1 MLRYP
6 LRLKLGATSA
16 LVFFAAALVVVGLAS
31 WRQESLARSVGGD
44 AVWHAYKLDRDTL
57 QLRHYLRQP
66 EPDIEDLRR
75 RFELVYGRLSLLR
88 RGDVAELIEVIPS
101 AVALME
107 PIGEHIETLD
117 RQLEDLQTLDAA
129 ARSLLAQ
136 RFDALSQRTE
146 QLIIAINGHL
156 ANSATHERQQ
166 LQTLYALLMALIL
179 AMSVAGLLV
188 VMFFFREARDNA
200 TARRKLETLSH
211 ELEATARRAQTA
223 SESKSVFLAT
233 VSHEIRTPL
242 NGVIGMSD
250 LLLDQPL
257 EGRSRHY
264 AHTIH
269 NSAGLLLALINDLLD
284 FSKIEADRLEL
295 ESRPVSL
302 NELVEGVMALF
313 AHRVESRGVRL
324 ASHLDPRLPPRVI
337 SDPWRLRQVLL
348 NLLANAI
355 KFTDQGEIRLTVT
368 APEPGQLRFDVIDT
382 GRGITAEQLP
392 RLFEPFQQGDAST
405 ARHFGGTGL
414 GLAICRRLVEALGG
428 RLEVQSEPG
437 VGSRFW
443 FSLPLVPADND
454 PGEATRKAS
463 HPVRLDQSRL
473 LVVEDN
479 PVNRQ
484 VAVAMLERLG
494 CRVSVAESG
503 AEGLEK
509 ARQTRFDLIFM
520 DVQMADMNGLDVTR
534 RLRARG
540 GWCGEV
546 PIIAM
551 TAGGPGGEQARCL
564 AAGMNGYLTK
574 PLFQEALEGILRRHL
589 HKAVIGPGVFA
600 SVPDSSGADQPLDQ
614 TTLAALRES
623 LGGLGLASLIALYRA
638 HAGERLDELE
648 QAVGTASPER
658 IHQLAH
664 QLKGESSSLGA
675 VKVAGLAALLER
687 MGREGQLGEAGMIL
701 HDLKHC
707 LAATLQGL
715 EPWSSPGQGESGETG
730 RVDQSR

>member
-66 EPDIEDLRR
+66 EPAMEDLRW
-75 RFELVYGRLSLLR
+75 RFELVYGRLNLLR
-88 RGDVAELIEVIPS
+88 RGDVDELVEVIP
-101 AVALME
+101 AAMALME
-107 PIGEHIETLD
+107 EIQARIETLD
-117 RQLEDLQTLDAA
+117 RQLESLQALDTD
-129 ARSLLAQ
+129 ARSRLAQ
-136 RFDALSQRTE
+136 RLEALSQRTE

-179 AMSVAGLLV
+179 AMSVAAMLV

-200 TARRKLETLSH
+200 TARRKLEILSQ

-223 SESKSVFLAT
+223 NETKSVFLAT

-269 NSAGLLLALINDLLD
+269 DSAGLLLELINDLLD

-295 ESRPVSL
+295 ESRPVDL
-302 NELVEGVMALF
+302 NELLESVMALF
-313 AHRVESRGVRL
+313 SHRVESRGVRL
-324 ASHLDPRLPPRVI
+324 ASQLDPRLPPRVI
-337 SDPWRLRQVLL
+337 SDPGRLRQVLL
-348 NLLANAI
+348 NLLSNAI
-355 KFTDQGEIRLTVT
+355 KFTDQGEILLTVT
-368 APEPGQLRFDVIDT
+368 LAEPGQLRFDVADT

-443 FSLPLVPADND
+443 FDLPLMPADND
-454 PGEATRKAS
+454 PVESTRQAF
-463 HPVRLDQSRL
+463 PLVRLDESQL

-484 VAVAMLERLG
+484 VAVAMLERFG

-509 ARQTRFDLIFM
+509 AVKTPFDLIFM
-520 DVQMADMNGLDVTR
+520 DVQMADMDGLDVTR
-534 RLRARG
+534 CLRARG

-574 PLFQEALEGILRRHL
+574 PLFQEALEAILRRHL
-589 HKAVIGPGVFA
+589 HKTVPGSQTFA
-600 SVPDSSGADQPLDQ
+600 SFAEPTGTDQPLDQ
-614 TTLAALRES
+614 ATLAALSES
-623 LGGLGLASLIALYRA
+623 LGERGLASLIVLYREQA
-638 HAGERLDELE
+638 EARLAELD
-648 QAVGTASPER
+648 QAVGAASPER
-658 IHQLAH
+658 VNQLAH

-687 MGREGQLGEAGMIL
+687 LGREGQLGEAGVIL
-701 HDLKHC
+701 ADLKRC
-707 LAATLQGL
+707 LAVTLQRL
-715 EPWSSPGQGESGETG
+715 EPWLASS
-730 RVDQSR
+730 

>member
-1 MLRYP
+1 MLRLP
-6 LRLKLGATSA
+6 LRLKFGAIAA
-16 LVFFAAALVVVGLAS
+16 LVLFAAAVLVVGLVS
-31 WRQESLARSVGGD
+31 WRQDSLTQSVGGD
-44 AVWHAYKLDRDTL
+44 TAWHAYKMDRDVV
-57 QLRHYLRQP
+57 QLRNYLGD
-66 EPDIEDLRR
+66 PDRSLAGARL
-75 RFELVYGRLSLLR
+75 RFELLYSRLNLLRGGEVSELIASIPVAVSLLDGIEARLDELDAHLESIDALDDER
-88 RGDVAELIEVIPS
+88 RLA
-101 AVALME
+101 
-107 PIGEHIETLD
+107 LD
-117 RQLEDLQTLDAA
+117 RHFE
-129 ARSLLAQ
+129 
-136 RFDALSQRTE
+136 ALGRRTE
-146 QLIIAINGHL
+146 PLIIAINGHL
-156 ANSATHERQQ
+156 ADSATHERQQ

-179 AMSVAGLLV
+179 AMSVAAMLV

-200 TARRKLETLSH
+200 AARRKLETLSQ

-223 SESKSVFLAT
+223 SESKSLFLAT

-269 NSAGLLLALINDLLD
+269 NSAGLLLELINDLLD

-295 ESRPVSL
+295 ESRPIPLS
-302 NELVEGVMALF
+302 ELVEGVMTLF
-313 AHRVESRGVRL
+313 AHRVESQGVRL
-324 ASHLDPRLPPRVI
+324 ASHLDPRLPRRVF
-337 SDPWRLRQVLL
+337 SDPVRLRQVLL
-348 NLLANAI
+348 NLVSNAI
-355 KFTDQGEIRLTVT
+355 KFTDQGEILLSVT
-368 APEPGQLRFDVIDT
+368 GPEPEYLRFDVIDT

-437 VGSRFW
+437 VGSRFC
-443 FSLPLVPADND
+443 FNLPLVPADNA
-454 PGEATRKAS
+454 PVEATRKAS
-463 HPVRLDQSRL
+463 CPVRLDESQL

-484 VAVAMLERLG
+484 VAVAMLERFG

-509 ARQTRFDLIFM
+509 AMQMRFDLIFM
-520 DVQMADMNGLDVTR
+520 DVQMADMDGLDVTR
-534 RLRARG
+534 RLRASG
-540 GWCGEV
+540 GWSGEV

-574 PLFQEALEGILRRHL
+574 PLFQEALEAMWRRHL
-589 HKAVIGPGVFA
+589 HKTGDGAQIFA
-600 SVPDSSGADQPLDQ
+600 SAPEPSETDQPLDRA
-614 TTLAALRES
+614 TLAALRES
-623 LGGLGLASLIALYRA
+623 LGKRGLALLIALYREQVEA
-638 HAGERLDELE
+638 RLAELD
-648 QAVGTASPER
+648 QALGAASSER
-658 IHQLAH
+658 INQLAH

-675 VKVAGLAALLER
+675 VKMAGIAALLER
-687 MGREGQLGEAGMIL
+687 MGREGQLGEAGVIL
-701 HDLKHC
+701 VDLKRC
-707 LAATLQGL
+707 LAVTLHRL
-715 EPWSSPGQGESGETG
+715 EPWSAL
-730 RVDQSR
+730 D

>member
-16 LVFFAAALVVVGLAS
+16 LIFFAAALVVVGLAS

-57 QLRHYLRQP
+57 QLWHYLRQP
-66 EPDIEDLRR
+66 EPAMEDLRR
-75 RFELVYGRLSLLR
+75 RFELVYGRLNLLR
-88 RGDVAELIEVIPS
+88 RGDVAELIEVIPT

-107 PIGEHIETLD
+107 EVGARIEVLD
-117 RQLEDLQTLDAA
+117 RQLERLQALDVDT
-129 ARSLLAQ
+129 RSQLAQ
-136 RFDALSQRTE
+136 RLDALSQRTE
-146 QLIIAINGHL
+146 PLIIAINGHL
-156 ANSATHERQQ
+156 ANSATQERQQ
-166 LQTLYALLMALIL
+166 LQSLYALLMALIL
-179 AMSVAGLLV
+179 AMSVAAMLV
-188 VMFFFREARDNA
+188 VMFLFREARDNA
-200 TARRKLETLSH
+200 AARRKLEVLSQ
-211 ELEATARRAQTA
+211 ELKATARRAQTA
-223 SESKSVFLAT
+223 NETKSLFLAT

-257 EGRSRHY
+257 EGRPRHY

-269 NSAGLLLALINDLLD
+269 NSAGLLLELINDLLD

-295 ESRPVSL
+295 ESRPVALS
-302 NELVEGVMALF
+302 ELVEGVMALF
-313 AHRVESRGVRL
+313 AHRAESRGVRL

-337 SDPWRLRQVLL
+337 SDPGRLRQVLL
-348 NLLANAI
+348 NLLSNAI
-355 KFTDQGEIRLTVT
+355 KFTDQGEILLMATVS
-368 APEPGQLRFDVIDT
+368 EPGRLRFDVIDT
-382 GRGITAEQLP
+382 GGGITAEQLP

-428 RLEVQSEPG
+428 HLEVQSEPG

-443 FSLPLVPADND
+443 FELPMMAADND
-454 PGEATRKAS
+454 PVESTRQAS
-463 HPVRLDQSRL
+463 PLVRLDESQL

-484 VAVAMLERLG
+484 VAVAMLERFG
-494 CRVSVAESG
+494 CRVSAAESG
-503 AEGLEK
+503 TEGLKK
-509 ARQTRFDLIFM
+509 AEQTRFDLIFM
-520 DVQMADMNGLDVTR
+520 DVQMADLDGLEVTR

-551 TAGGPGGEQARCL
+551 TAGGPGGEQPRCL

-574 PLFQEALEGILRRHL
+574 PLFQEALEAVLRRHL
-589 HKAVIGPGVFA
+589 HKTDIGSQAVASFA
-600 SVPDSSGADQPLDQ
+600 KPAGAEPHITDQSLDQ
-614 TTLAALRES
+614 ATLAALREN
-623 LGGLGLASLIALYRA
+623 LGEHGLASLIALYREQVETRLA
-638 HAGERLDELE
+638 ELDQALGAASSER
-648 QAVGTASPER
+648 VN
-658 IHQLAH
+658 QLAH

-687 MGREGQLGEAGMIL
+687 LGREGQLGEAGVVI
-701 HDLKHC
+701 HDLKRC
-707 LAATLQGL
+707 LMLTLQGL
-715 EPWSSPGQGESGETG
+715 ESWSTSS
-730 RVDQSR
+730 